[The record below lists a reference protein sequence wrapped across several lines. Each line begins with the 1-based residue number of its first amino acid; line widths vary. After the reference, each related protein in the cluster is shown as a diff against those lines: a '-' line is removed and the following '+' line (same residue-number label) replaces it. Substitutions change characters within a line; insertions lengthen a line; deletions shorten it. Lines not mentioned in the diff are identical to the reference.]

1 MIEYN
6 ATDWFYNDIERLRRY
21 SPDWAESV
29 YDLLDYHLLEYGGV
43 PESCD
48 PHPLGMIMAVFPVT
62 WNVTPNLTC
71 LWCTR
76 CFVGMCCWCVS
87 VLTGNCINVYSIL
100 LVGLTRKLKLRR
112 LERMA

>member
-29 YDLLDYHLLEYGGV
+29 YDLLDYHLLEHGGV

-48 PHPLGMIMAVFPVT
+48 PHPLGA
-62 WNVTPNLTC
+62 
-71 LWCTR
+71 
-76 CFVGMCCWCVS
+76 
-87 VLTGNCINVYSIL
+87 
-100 LVGLTRKLKLRR
+100 
-112 LERMA
+112 

>member
-21 SPDWAESV
+21 
-29 YDLLDYHLLEYGGV
+29 
-43 PESCD
+43 
-48 PHPLGMIMAVFPVT
+48 
-62 WNVTPNLTC
+62 
-71 LWCTR
+71 
-76 CFVGMCCWCVS
+76 
-87 VLTGNCINVYSIL
+87 CINVYSIL